1 MRVRVFGYRNPKP
14 ELPTKIAGFE
24 IHCPNWNRVL
34 RVRVFRVR
42 VWVFRVRVMGSG
54 FYAQSERIVYYTW
67 LRLLYYYP
75 NIYVPT

>member
-54 FYAQSERIVYYTW
+54 FYAQSETW
-67 LRLLYYYP
+67 LWA
-75 NIYVPT
+75 VWSSQH